1 MIIENYQKLVCQTY
15 SLAEKIS
22 TPKKSCDRPTHFI
35 PVEGGFS
42 PPNVWGTCRAPG
54 LLKHKKVASCERSVG
69 AKTPGWFARH
79 LKFPCVLLT
88 MKTRR
93 CKQLEKKP
101 YCKWWNCTCR
111 PHWYLCIF
119 VVCID
124 AVCIDACIPGGDHQ
138 MSCFVVCYFH
148 NWDFDNRPIGSIK
161 TSFGWYTRWRS
172 EKANICSYSR
182 DPLQFNRV
190 EGWYLHLVNIG

>member
-15 SLAEKIS
+15 FFRRKKIS
-22 TPKKSCDRPTHFI
+22 RPKQAAMRPTLHSFPLRVVFFTQKIARNLQSAWATEAQKKSCARYPL
-35 PVEGGFS
+35 VRQWE
-42 PPNVWGTCRAPG
+42 
-54 LLKHKKVASCERSVG
+54 
-69 AKTPGWFARH
+69 KTQIFFARH
-79 LKFPCVLLT
+79 LKAMCFPT

-93 CKQLEKKP
+93 YNRVQLEKNRTVND
-101 YCKWWNCTCR
+101 YIWYCTCR

-148 NWDFDNRPIGSIK
+148 NWDFDNRPIG
-161 TSFGWYTRWRS
+161 RL
-172 EKANICSYSR
+172 AA
-182 DPLQFNRV
+182 
-190 EGWYLHLVNIG
+190 